1 MKSNEILKAIGLP
14 KSKYNN
20 AHCSKLASVYSLLK
34 EVKGDIIS
42 AEIVGSEELF
52 FGRDTEN
59 SYDWKRG
66 KEIKVNNEGQSI
78 KAEKIKVVTSYG
90 GVYSFAIP
98 IENAFYYAVLDL
110 LGISYKDTKV
120 EITEFKMGVILVP
133 EILDDIK
140 RAAKFVSKN
149 DLKPQLGCVC
159 LDFSGECVQVV
170 ATDAHRLYLSRKRG
184 YERNDKTPFKILISA
199 ESVKELCSVKVD
211 YESPITIK
219 VVDKETAYFN
229 DIKVSL
235 YDGYQKFP
243 DYKAVIPTYDTSMV
257 FDRKAMISNV
267 KKVMPY
273 SNKSTMQVNFH
284 LNGKIEM
291 MAEDRDFEFGTTASF
306 PYVSKDFQDT
316 DIAFNGKFL
325 VETLGV
331 FKSSE
336 VSMLHNGIPTKP
348 AIFTDGSERVLV
360 CPLMI
365 KD

>member
-1 MKSNEILKAIGLP
+1 MKSNEILKAIGLA
-14 KSKYNN
+14 KSKYNT
-20 AHCSKLASVYSLLK
+20 AHCSKLAIVYSLLK
-34 EVKGDIIS
+34 EVKGEIIS

-52 FGRDTEN
+52 FGKQTRIN
-59 SYDWKRG
+59 DWNN
-66 KEIKVNNEGQSI
+66 EITDNEGQII
-78 KAEKIKVVTSYG
+78 KAQKIKVVTSYG

-98 IENAFYYAVLDL
+98 IENAFYYAILDL
-110 LGISYKDTKV
+110 LGIAYNVASFTPASYEKIV
-120 EITEFKMGVILVP
+120 VAESGVY
-133 EILDDIK
+133 DAIK
-140 RAAKFVSKN
+140 KAAKFTSN
-149 DLKPQLGCVC
+149 DDLRP
-159 LDFSGECVQVV
+159 SWECVLVEV
-170 ATDAHRLYLSRKRG
+170 EGEEIRVRGCDGHRLYLSPSIPCITESSEAFSFLLTKESVAKLSSVKAEKG
-184 YERNDKTPFKILISA
+184 ASIEILITG
-199 ESVKELCSVKVD
+199 EN
-211 YESPITIK
+211 
-219 VVDKETAYFN
+219 TALI
-229 DIKVSL
+229 DGIECSL
-235 YDGYQKFP
+235 YNGTKYP

-257 FDRKAMISNV
+257 FDRKSMISNV

-273 SNKSTMQVNFH
+273 SNKSTAKVNFH